1 MPPPLF
7 GRCLK
12 WFTPLLLVVSCTGVS
27 DSAEESPLS
36 EAKIADSL
44 GPYADQE
51 PAMDSLKVEEPA
63 VRTVASDERAE
74 RLQGDIGGED
84 DRGGSELA
92 SDRAPFIPY
101 RPPFGLTGS
110 TGVPHPEMKPVQD
123 FDDARFPRPD
133 HIRGLYVNAWA
144 AGSER
149 RMTTM
154 LEIAETTEVNAL
166 VIDIKDATGFISH
179 ATDVPLAKEIGANGE
194 IRIRDLPGLLD
205 RLEAAGVYPIARIVV
220 VKDPLLATAR
230 PETAVQDI
238 AGGVWV
244 DSNNIVWQNLFN
256 EDLWSYNIALARE
269 VAEMGFPE
277 VQWDYIRF
285 PDAPASDMARA
296 VFTGG
301 ESERRVDAV
310 RGFLRYAEQE
320 LADLSVRSTADVFGV
335 TTSFRRDVGIGQVWE
350 SFIDVV
356 DAALPM
362 VYPSH
367 YWEGSFGYTDPN
379 AYPYEVVYAALRDAL
394 RRSGAVEGAGL
405 TRPWLQD
412 FSLGSPVYGSAEVR
426 AQIQATYDVGLNE
439 WILWNASTRY
449 SLGALEPL
457 SGFENDPLVR
467 VAGVLSPTSRRYEV
481 MDSVAEHDLE
491 LFEMMRDLAADTGG
505 IGPMDESVD
514 SMAPLRD
521 SIEGT

>member
-1 MPPPLF
+1 
-7 GRCLK
+7 
-12 WFTPLLLVVSCTGVS
+12 
-27 DSAEESPLS
+27 
-36 EAKIADSL
+36 
-44 GPYADQE
+44 
-51 PAMDSLKVEEPA
+51 
-63 VRTVASDERAE
+63 
-74 RLQGDIGGED
+74 
-84 DRGGSELA
+84 
-92 SDRAPFIPY
+92 
-101 RPPFGLTGS
+101 
-110 TGVPHPEMKPVQD
+110 
-123 FDDARFPRPD
+123 
-133 HIRGLYVNAWA
+133 
-144 AGSER
+144 
-149 RMTTM
+149 
-154 LEIAETTEVNAL
+154 
-166 VIDIKDATGFISH
+166 
-179 ATDVPLAKEIGANGE
+179 
-194 IRIRDLPGLLD
+194 
-205 RLEAAGVYPIARIVV
+205 
-220 VKDPLLATAR
+220 
-230 PETAVQDI
+230 
-238 AGGVWV
+238 
-244 DSNNIVWQNLFN
+244 
-256 EDLWSYNIALARE
+256 
-269 VAEMGFPE
+269 
-277 VQWDYIRF
+277 
-285 PDAPASDMARA
+285 MARA

>member
-1 MPPPLF
+1 MTPSLF
-7 GRCLK
+7 DRYLK
-12 WFTPLLLVVSCTGVS
+12 WFAPLLLVVSCHGVS
-27 DSAEESPLS
+27 DSADKSPLS
-36 EAKIADSL
+36 EVKIADSL
-44 GPYADQE
+44 GTHTDQT
-51 PAMDSLKVEEPA
+51 PAMDSLKVEGPA
-63 VRTVASDERAE
+63 FRTLASDGRAE
-74 RLQGDIGGED
+74 GLEGDVGGEED
-84 DRGGSELA
+84 PGGSE
-92 SDRAPFIPY
+92 SDGAPFIPY
-101 RPPFGLTGS
+101 RPPFGLTG
-110 TGVPHPEMKPVQD
+110 TNEMPPPGMKPEQD

-179 ATDVPLAKEIGANGE
+179 ATDVPLAKEIGADGE

-220 VKDPLLATAR
+220 VKDPLLAAAR
-230 PETAVQDI
+230 PETAVQDT

-244 DSNNIVWQNLFN
+244 DSKNIVWQNLFN

-296 VFTGG
+296 VFTEG

-310 RGFLRYAEQE
+310 RGFLRHAEQE
-320 LADLSVRSTADVFGV
+320 LADLPVRSTADVFGV

-356 DAALPM
+356 DVALPM

-412 FSLGSPVYGSAEVR
+412 FSLGSPVYGPAEVR

-439 WILWNASTRY
+439 WILWNSSTRY
-449 SLGALEPL
+449 SLAALEPL
-457 SGFENDPLVR
+457 KGFENDPLVR

-481 MDSVAEHDLE
+481 MDSVADHDLT
-491 LFEMMRDLAADTGG
+491 LFEMMRDLALDTSATS
-505 IGPMDESVD
+505 PMDEPLD
-514 SMAPLRD
+514 TMAALRD